1 MRRITVCVALLAVG
15 SLSLAVS
22 GATHMEVTL
31 DPNAP
36 WANFEKDGNQG
47 VVPGLAIM
55 VLVDASGSDHVAFYA
70 TDADAGPD
78 KEIEVAATFRIQ
90 SNDQPNGV
98 DTGMRLVITDG
109 AVTSAIVVCVTLG
122 GVPGVAIALTTE
134 FAGAENYAAFVPA
147 DWRNQISLKLRRN
160 AAGDA
165 EIVEVNGVP
174 PTPRAIVPAS
184 SLPGPLRATPSVGFG
199 LFSWTAFTT
208 VEMIEFSSRAVG
220 EPPVDPV
227 AGSLTFSR
235 FRVRDFESNDQLRFK
250 ADFKLGA
257 NSNGINPST
266 EPVTLRLSTPAN
278 DFYNQVLN
286 GFTVKGQ
293 SPRRR
298 WTLND
303 AERTRTGIERFDID
317 EDPNN
322 AGALFL
328 RDVRSRAGTGF
339 FETVNV
345 EIVIGTGAAADKL
358 TGTDTLMQKPDGSG
372 KWRLIKEP

>member
-1 MRRITVCVALLAVG
+1 M
-15 SLSLAVS
+15 SS
-22 GATHMEVTL
+22 
-31 DPNAP
+31 
-36 WANFEKDGNQG
+36 
-47 VVPGLAIM
+47 
-55 VLVDASGSDHVAFYA
+55 
-70 TDADAGPD
+70 
-78 KEIEVAATFRIQ
+78 
-90 SNDQPNGV
+90 
-98 DTGMRLVITDG
+98 
-109 AVTSAIVVCVTLG
+109 
-122 GVPGVAIALTTE
+122 
-134 FAGAENYAAFVPA
+134 
-147 DWRNQISLKLRRN
+147 
-160 AAGDA
+160 
-165 EIVEVNGVP
+165 
-174 PTPRAIVPAS
+174 PRAIVPAP
-184 SLPGPLRATPSVGFG
+184 SLAGHVRATPSVGFG
-199 LFSWTAFTT
+199 LFSDGARTT

-235 FRVRDFESNDQLRFK
+235 FRVRDFESNDKLRFK

-257 NSNGINPST
+257 NSNGINPGT
-266 EPVTLRLSTPAN
+266 EQVTLRLSTPAN

-328 RDVRSRAGTGF
+328 RDVRARAGTES

-358 TGTDTLMQKPDGSG
+358 TSTDTLMQKPDGSG